1 MEKKEKNVR
10 KKGKYT
16 KIDTTWLEDNHLQ
29 ILFLLLQVHLMYMY
43 EKAITEITKNGR
55 KKTFSGTL
63 SKPFFN
69 GWEKAQ
75 LFQGVKKFS
84 VGKSDLQSCNVSTN
98 WMPVHILILTLFYS
112 SVFIGH

>member
-1 MEKKEKNVR
+1 MSE

-55 KKTFSGTL
+55 KEKRFPERFLSPFSMDG
-63 SKPFFN
+63 
-69 GWEKAQ
+69 EKAQ

-98 WMPVHILILTLFYS
+98 WGNLYYSNSDSFYS